1 MEATFELASKAW
13 ATGRLVCQNYT
24 DEDYLDTELTDFTTG
39 QLTECLQTELVNL
52 RIEAGILQI
61 SKQSK
66 SKFRFLTKSEIAS
79 LLPFDING
87 DVS

>member
-1 MEATFELASKAW
+1 
-13 ATGRLVCQNYT
+13 
-24 DEDYLDTELTDFTTG
+24 
-39 QLTECLQTELVNL
+39 LVNL

-79 LLPFDING
+79 LLPFDTNG